1 MYIIGI
7 TGPTGAGKASA
18 LQALQALGALTLD
31 CDKVYHEMLLSNTE
45 MTAEIKARFK
55 GALTK
60 GEIDRNK
67 LGKLVWDDPAALREL
82 NKITHSYIIGEVDH
96 RISSFKA
103 QGGFVA
109 AIDAIALTES
119 GQSER
124 CDIVVGVIAPAK
136 ARISRIMKR
145 DKLTSEQAQARICA
159 QQQDSYYKEN
169 CDHILENT
177 FETQE
182 EFKQECTEFFKK
194 LINTPTNT

>member
-7 TGPTGAGKASA
+7 TGPTGAGKTSA
-18 LQALQALGALTLD
+18 LQALQAMGALTLD
-31 CDKVYHEMLLSNTE
+31 CDEIYHEVLLNNNE
-45 MTAEIKARFK
+45 MTMEIKARFK

-67 LGKLVWDDPAALREL
+67 LGKLVWDDPAALQEL
-82 NKITHSYIIGEVDH
+82 NKITHSYISNEVEH
-96 RISSFKA
+96 RVASFKA

-109 AIDAIALTES
+109 AIDAIALIES
-119 GQSER
+119 GQNES
-124 CDIVVGVIAPAK
+124 CDTVVGVIAPAQ

-145 DKLTSEQAQARICA
+145 DRITSEQAQSRMCA
-159 QQQDSYYKEN
+159 QQPDSYYKEN

-182 EFKQECTEFFKK
+182 EFKQNCTEFFHK
-194 LINTPTNT
+194 LINTATNM

>member
-1 MYIIGI
+1 
-7 TGPTGAGKASA
+7 
-18 LQALQALGALTLD
+18 LGALTLD
-31 CDKVYHEMLLSNTE
+31 CDEIYHEMLLSNNE

-67 LGKLVWDDPAALREL
+67 LGKLVWDYPTALREL
-82 NKITHSYIIGEVDH
+82 NKITHSYIRDEVEH

-109 AIDAIALTES
+109 AIDAIALIES

-124 CDIVVGVIAPAK
+124 CDIIVGVIAPAQ

-145 DKLTSEQAQARICA
+145 DGLTSEQAQSRMCA
-159 QQQDSYYKEN
+159 QQQDSYYKEK
-169 CDHILENT
+169 CDYILENT

-182 EFKQECTEFFKK
+182 VFKKECTEFFKK
-194 LINTPTNT
+194 LIITPTNT